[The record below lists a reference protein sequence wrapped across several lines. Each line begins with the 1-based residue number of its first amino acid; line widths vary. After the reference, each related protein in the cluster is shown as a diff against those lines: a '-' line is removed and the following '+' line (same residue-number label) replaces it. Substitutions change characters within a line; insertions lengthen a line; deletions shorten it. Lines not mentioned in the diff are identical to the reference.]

1 MALILAT
8 MALALSPIQTAN
20 ANPAATFTVFLS
32 VDSGGGSLRWA
43 INQSNLTSGPNT
55 INIVSTG
62 TILLLSDL
70 PPINTNVTINGPA
83 GGITIDGGSLYRVFV
98 VGLNKSLTL
107 NHIDITRGYAPTDP
121 GGGAIYLDHG
131 TLNLNDSTLYNNTA
145 RSQGGALFNNNGTM
159 NITNS
164 TIRDNHANIELSSVA
179 AAGGGLY
186 SWGGVTT
193 ITNSTFS
200 NNGTEGVG
208 GGIFV
213 DGGTVSVTNSTFTG
227 NSATVSAGG
236 NGGAFYVKSGTL
248 NLTNVTVA
256 SNSATGTGG
265 IYNNAGA
272 VNLKNTL
279 VASNTVSGNC
289 AGTISDGGGN
299 LSYPDTTCPGTNGN
313 PNLGPLASNGGPTQT
328 MALSAGSAALDKI
341 PNASGCGVGI
351 TTDQRNIARP
361 QPPGGLCDI
370 GAYELVRSVAPAAS
384 NTNSKPAEV
393 PEADTLLL
401 FGGGMGG
408 LVTWVGWQFRKRRT
422 MK

>member
-1 MALILAT
+1 MAFILAT
-8 MALALSPIQTAN
+8 MALALSPIHTAN
-20 ANPAATFTVFLS
+20 AKPAATFTVFLS

-70 PPINTNVTINGPA
+70 PPINTDVTINGPA
-83 GGITIDGGSLYRVFV
+83 GGITIDGGGLYRVFV

-107 NHIDITRGYAPTDP
+107 SHIDITRGYASTDP

-131 TLNLNDSTLYNNTA
+131 TLNLNDSTLYNNMA

-164 TIRDNHANIELSSVA
+164 TIRDNQANIELSSVT

-186 SWGGVTT
+186 NEGGNTT
-193 ITNSTFS
+193 I
-200 NNGTEGVG
+200 
-208 GGIFV
+208 
-213 DGGTVSVTNSTFTG
+213 TG
-227 NSATVSAGG
+227 NSAAVSVGG

-265 IYNNAGA
+265 IYNDAGT

-299 LSYPDTTCPGTNGN
+299 LSYPDTTCPGTNGD
-313 PNLGPLASNGGPTQT
+313 PNLGPLANNGGSTQT
-328 MALSAGSAALDKI
+328 MALGVGSAALDKI
-341 PNASGCGVGI
+341 PNAGGCGVGI
-351 TTDQRNIARP
+351 STDQRNIARP

-370 GAYELVRSVAPAAS
+370 GAYELVHQVSAPAS
-384 NTNSKPAEV
+384 SKPAEV

-408 LVTWVGWQFRKRRT
+408 IVTWVGWQFRKRRN